1 MFWTNGGPGGSSTT
15 GLFMELGASP
25 PPPVSPVLSPLPHP
39 HTPALC
45 ANLCA
50 DGDGLR
56 TGPCRVTSENV
67 TARFE
72 HSWNER
78 LAALGVTHAGYMAL
92 DVLHEHGTLSQA
104 RLAQEVRVQA
114 QTMGKTL
121 HRLES
126 HGHISRSPNLKD
138 RRSHLVSITEAGRNV
153 LNEASRLEG
162 ELIDDGTLSDEQLRR
177 SLAHIISTLGASR
190 WKFDV
195 DAHGAV
201 HEVSED
207 QDGSVSEA
215 AGESQAV

>member
-1 MFWTNGGPGGSSTT
+1 M
-15 GLFMELGASP
+15 
-25 PPPVSPVLSPLPHP
+25 
-39 HTPALC
+39 
-45 ANLCA
+45 
-50 DGDGLR
+50 
-56 TGPCRVTSENV
+56 SENSEWSTNRLLS
-67 TARFE
+67 TAARLVE

-195 DAHGAV
+195 DAQGAV
-201 HEVSED
+201 YEVSED
-207 QDGSVSEA
+207 QGERPAESAPAPGGSEA
-215 AGESQAV
+215 V

>member
-1 MFWTNGGPGGSSTT
+1 MD
-15 GLFMELGASP
+15 ME
-25 PPPVSPVLSPLPHP
+25 VIH
-39 HTPALC
+39 
-45 ANLCA
+45 
-50 DGDGLR
+50 
-56 TGPCRVTSENV
+56 EN
-67 TARFE
+67 
-72 HSWNER
+72 
-78 LAALGVTHAGYMAL
+78 
-92 DVLHEHGTLSQA
+92 GTLSQA

-138 RRSHLVSITEAGRNV
+138 RRSHLVSITEAGRSV
-153 LNEASRLEG
+153 LSEAARLEG
-162 ELIDDGTLSDEQLRR
+162 ELIDDGTLGDEQLRR

>member
-1 MFWTNGGPGGSSTT
+1 M
-15 GLFMELGASP
+15 
-25 PPPVSPVLSPLPHP
+25 
-39 HTPALC
+39 
-45 ANLCA
+45 
-50 DGDGLR
+50 
-56 TGPCRVTSENV
+56 SENSEWSTNRLLS
-67 TARFE
+67 TAARLVE

-138 RRSHLVSITEAGRNV
+138 RRSHLVSITEAGCNV
-153 LNEASRLEG
+153 LSEAARQEG
-162 ELIDDGTLSDEQLRR
+162 ELIDDGTLGDEQLRR

-190 WKFDV
+190 WKLDV
-195 DAHGAV
+195 DAQGAV
-201 HEVSED
+201 HEVSSSD
-207 QDGSVSEA
+207 DSLSEPA
-215 AGESQAV
+215 EPTAGESDSI